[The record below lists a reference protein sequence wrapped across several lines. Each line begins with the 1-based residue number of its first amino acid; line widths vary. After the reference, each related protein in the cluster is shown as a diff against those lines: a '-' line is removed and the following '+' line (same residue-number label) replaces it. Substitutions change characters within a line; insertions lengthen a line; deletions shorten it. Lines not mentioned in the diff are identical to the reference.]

1 MVFMHSEAPDQ
12 GGKPRTFTD
21 YLAKVAEFIMVSLA
35 TLMVVLVSY
44 QVFQRYVLH
53 YTPPWSE
60 ELSVYL
66 MIWFG
71 IIGIAVGVRRNAHM
85 ALHFFADLMPLKVQN
100 VLTYVRYVLILIY
113 TGFLTVEGMKM
124 VELTMSQRSPAMG
137 MPVGFVYLALPVS
150 MVLIIIFT
158 LETLGKTIRNKGGQ

>member
-1 MVFMHSEAPDQ
+1 MHIEAPDQ
-12 GGKPRTFTD
+12 GGKPRTLLD
-21 YLAKVAEFIMVSLA
+21 YVAKIAELVMVSLA
-35 TLMVVLVSY
+35 TLMVILVSY

-85 ALHFFADLMPLKVQN
+85 ALNFFADLMPLRVQN
-100 VLTYVRYVLILIY
+100 TLTYVRYLLILIY
-113 TGFLTVEGMKM
+113 CGFLTAEGIKM
-124 VELTMSQRSPAMG
+124 VDLTMSQRSPAMG

-150 MVLIIIFT
+150 MVLIILFT
-158 LETLGKTIRNKGGQ
+158 LESAGKAIRKKGGQ

>member
-1 MVFMHSEAPDQ
+1 MVIMHTEDPGQ
-12 GGKPRTFTD
+12 GGKPRTLLD
-21 YLAKVAEFIMVSLA
+21 YLARLAELVMVSLA
-35 TLMVVLVSY
+35 TLMVILVSY

-85 ALHFFADLMPLKVQN
+85 ALHFFADLMPSGVQN
-100 VLTYVRYVLILIY
+100 VLKYVRYLLILIY
-113 TGFLTVEGMKM
+113 AGFLTAEGIKM
-124 VELTMSQRSPAMG
+124 VDLTMSQRSPAMG
-137 MPVGFVYLALPVS
+137 LPVGFVYLALPVS

-158 LETLGKTIRNKGGQ
+158 LESAGKEIRKKGGR